1 MTAINNR
8 YEIVYLFDVKNGN
21 PNGDPDSGNA
31 PRQDIDSGKGLV
43 TDVCLKRKVRNFVQ
57 ITKEND
63 DNCRIYVKE
72 KAVLNSLNGEA
83 YEQLNIKKESK
94 KLPKDEGKA
103 SQITKWMC
111 DHYYDI
117 RTFGGV
123 MTTEVNCGQIR
134 GPVQFSFAE
143 SIDPIVPNEIT
154 ITRCAVTNEKDKDK
168 ERTMGN
174 KYIVPYALYRAHI
187 YISAKLAEKS
197 GFSEDDFE
205 LFKNALINMFD
216 HDRSASRGEMT
227 VRKVII
233 FKHSDPLGNMP
244 ASKLFDRVKV
254 DRINGELGSPAN
266 DYSDY
271 KISIDKDNLN
281 SVDVIELV

>member
-1 MTAINNR
+1 MAVINNR

-43 TDVCLKRKVRNFVQ
+43 TDVCLKRKVRNYVQ
-57 ITKEND
+57 ITKGND

-83 YEQLNIKKESK
+83 YEKLNVKKESK

-103 SQITKWMC
+103 AQITKWMC

-143 SIDPIVPNEIT
+143 SIDPIIPNEIT

-205 LFKNALINMFD
+205 LFKTALINMFD

-254 DRINGELGSPAN
+254 DRIKGESGSPAI

-271 KISIDKDNLN
+271 KISIDKENLN